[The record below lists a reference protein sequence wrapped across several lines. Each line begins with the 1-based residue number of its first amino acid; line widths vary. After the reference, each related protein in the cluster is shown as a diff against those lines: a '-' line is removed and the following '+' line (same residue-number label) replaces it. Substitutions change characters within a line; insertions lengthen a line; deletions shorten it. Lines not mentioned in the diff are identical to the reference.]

1 MVAIPSGA
9 RRAGLR
15 VMGWTFSVLM
25 AAVALYLILRQ
36 ESGDIP
42 KSEDGRRVAEAAD
55 PVAASMPEPDL
66 GAVRSAADGVSSVR
80 ISVKNSSGRL
90 LAAEVRSQTLSVTI
104 DGVGWLPL
112 NAGTVTVHAKGHVSK
127 DVVIL
132 GSAQDVVLQPSHA
145 IRGFVFDA
153 ATGARIPK
161 ASVRTVHS
169 AQDPASRTC
178 LTDEEGTFAI
188 DGLEP
193 GELVLLSEA
202 EGYAPYFDGAKA
214 TFPGSRITLEGDLRV
229 EIPLSP
235 IYVALCNVQNSTNL
249 SDDVLGALLACS
261 FSEKPGQHLPQWYEG
276 QVSARIAAVAK
287 SLGMRAP
294 YGDAS
299 LLDSVPPSLQGK
311 VDFVVRGQ
319 GSAGSTPVTFQP
331 LEEFLRDPA
340 PSLHVITNQWNLGR
354 LTVESPI
361 GLRICAKQGIVFGGL
376 KTSPGT
382 CTYDLPHGTYIVSP
396 LDAHPLLD
404 STSWMREVTIPA
416 ESRVSISPPEG
427 FGTLELAGGI
437 QWPDGILGCQGPSFT
452 MGIPLKDLPTSMPAS
467 PGEYDFYVVLG
478 AGQSERE
485 AWRGKVTIRA
495 GETKV
500 FRIGVD

>member
-1 MVAIPSGA
+1 MVTISSGYRHA
-9 RRAGLR
+9 KLR
-15 VMGWTFSVLM
+15 VMGWTYSVIM
-25 AAVALYLILRQ
+25 AAVVIYLILRQ
-36 ESGDIP
+36 ESGDIQ
-42 KSEDGRRVAEAAD
+42 KSGDGRAVAEAPD
-55 PVAASMPEPDL
+55 PVAASIPEPDL
-66 GAVRSAADGVSSVR
+66 RAVRSAAEAVSAVR
-80 ISVKNSSGRL
+80 ISVKNPSGSL
-90 LAAEVRSQTLSVTI
+90 LAAEVRSQELSVTI

-132 GSAQDVVLQPSHA
+132 DMAQDVVLQPSHA

-153 ATGARIPK
+153 ATGTRIPK

-169 AQDPASRTC
+169 VQDPASRTC
-178 LTDEEGTFAI
+178 VTDEDGTFTI
-188 DGLEP
+188 DGLES

-202 EGYAPYFDGAKA
+202 EGYVPYFDGAKA
-214 TFPGSRITLEGDLRV
+214 TFPGSRITLAGDLRV

-235 IYVALCNVQNSTNL
+235 VYVALCNIQNSTNL

-261 FSEKPGQHLPQWYEG
+261 FSEKPGQHLPQWFEG
-276 QVSARIAAVAK
+276 QVFAQIAAVAK
-287 SLGMRAP
+287 FLGIRAP

-299 LLDSVPPSLQGK
+299 LLDSMPPSLQGK

-331 LEEFLRDPA
+331 LQEFLRDPA
-340 PSLHVITNQWNLGR
+340 PSLHVISNHWNLGR

-361 GLRICAKQGIVFGGL
+361 GLRICPKQGIVFGGL

-404 STSWMREVTIPA
+404 SASWTREVTLPT
-416 ESRVSISPPEG
+416 ESRLSISPPEG
-427 FGTLELAGGI
+427 FGTLELAGGT

-478 AGQSERE
+478 AGQSQRE
-485 AWRGKVTIRA
+485 AWRGKVTLRA
-495 GETKV
+495 GESKV
-500 FRIGVD
+500 FRIGVE